1 MRGMPVI
8 ELDMMIAMVNRADPL
23 HSVAA
28 KLFEEVAKGRLG
40 GAAVPASA
48 YMEYELVL
56 RSKGYNTEA
65 ILGDI
70 EAFRRIEN
78 LGEVPLTARVIVE
91 AARLRDKYGLTYF
104 DSLHAASALHHDK
117 TIIST
122 DKAYQKVP
130 GLRTIDPRKL
140 VAQP

>member
-1 MRGMPVI
+1 
-8 ELDMMIAMVNRADPL
+8 MMIALVNRADAL
-23 HSVAA
+23 HGVAV
-28 KLFEEVAKGRLG
+28 KLFEEVARGKLG
-40 GAAVPASA
+40 GAVIPASA

-56 RSKGYNTEA
+56 RSRGYNSEA

-104 DSLHAASALHHDK
+104 DSLHAASALYHDK

-122 DKAYQKVP
+122 DNAYQKVP

-140 VAQP
+140 VVQP

>member
-1 MRGMPVI
+1 MAR
-8 ELDMMIAMVNRADPL
+8 
-23 HSVAA
+23 
-28 KLFEEVAKGRLG
+28 GRLG
-40 GAAVPASA
+40 GATIPASA

-56 RSKGYNTEA
+56 RSRGYSSEA

-70 EAFRRIEN
+70 EVFRRIEN

-91 AARLRDKYGLTYF
+91 ATRLRDKYGLTYF

-122 DKAYQKVP
+122 GKAYQKVP